1 MVTADRRPQRGLG
14 AGAGL
19 KPEHYRD
26 ILEGRP
32 GVDWFEVHAEN
43 YMGAGNGAGGPPH
56 VFLERIRAR
65 YPLAVHG
72 VGLSIGSADGLAPG
86 HLARL
91 AAVVARYQPLLV
103 SEHLAWSTHAGV
115 FLNDLLPLP
124 YTDATLALVV
134 RHVDQVQ
141 TALGRSILIENP
153 STYFRFETEQMT
165 ETAFL
170 RELARRSGCGL
181 LLDVNNV
188 FVSAVNHGF
197 DPLDYLADFP
207 LESVGE
213 IHLAGHAAIEMA
225 GGEALLI
232 DTHDRPVADPVWELF
247 QALVARIGPR
257 PTLIEWD
264 AEIPTWPQLA
274 DEVERAARL
283 LQEAREWTYRSSV
296 LSHAVGEEGTRCAA
310 TGR

>member
-1 MVTADRRPQRGLG
+1 MTADRRPQRGLG

-32 GVDWFEVHAEN
+32 SVGWFEVHAEN
-43 YMGAGNGAGGPPH
+43 YMGVGQGIGGPPH
-56 VFLERIRAR
+56 FFLEHIRAH
-65 YPLAVHG
+65 YPLSIHG

-91 AAVVARYQPLLV
+91 ASVVARYQPLLV

-124 YTDATLALVV
+124 YTEATLALVV

-141 TALGRSILIENP
+141 STLGRPILIENP
-153 STYFRFETEQMT
+153 STYFRFETDQMT

-188 FVSAVNHGF
+188 FVSAANHGF
-197 DPLDYLADFP
+197 DPVDYLADFP
-207 LESVGE
+207 IEPVGE
-213 IHLAGHAAIEMA
+213 IHLAGHASIETT
-225 GGEALLI
+225 GSETLLI
-232 DTHDRPVADPVWELF
+232 DTHDRPVADPVWTLF
-247 QALVARIGPR
+247 QALIARIGPR

-264 AEIPTWPQLA
+264 AGIPAWTRLA

-283 LQEAREWTYRSSV
+283 LRDVEE
-296 LSHAVGEEGTRCAA
+296 SHALAA
-310 TGR
+310 